1 MKRLIKRVKEIPDSY
16 DDFVLGVINYAK
28 QQPEHVSLLHRLLDE
43 NTNISSSDI
52 IEFIYNQPD
61 FRSKEWKKGDK

>member
-28 QQPEHVSLLHRLLDE
+28 QQPEHVFLLHRLLDE

-61 FRSKEWKKGDK
+61 FRSKE

>member
-1 MKRLIKRVKEIPDSY
+1 MMILFWECQ
-16 DDFVLGVINYAK
+16 AK

-61 FRSKEWKKGDK
+61 FRSKE

>member
-1 MKRLIKRVKEIPDSY
+1 MKRLIKRIKEIPDSY

-28 QQPEHVSLLHRLLDE
+28 QQPEHVSLLHRLLDA

-61 FRSKEWKKGDK
+61 FRRTECEKGR

>member
-1 MKRLIKRVKEIPDSY
+1 MLLY

-61 FRSKEWKKGDK
+61 FRSKE